1 MIRSMTGYGR
11 GRAAEGEVAM
21 RVEIRSVN
29 NRGREVR
36 LRLPNELVALEP
48 ELRGEVQERVAR
60 GRVDA
65 FVEWEG
71 PAPAGPRFAVN
82 PAHAAAM
89 LAAWRELAVRLE
101 LPGEPGVG
109 DLLRLP
115 GVVEPVPGTELDPSR
130 FLPLAR
136 TALRAALDEH
146 ARSREREGA
155 ALARDLR
162 ERAELIVRLV
172 AEIEERV
179 PGAAARQA
187 QDLRARVTELLGAV
201 PLDEARLA
209 QEVALLAQ
217 RADVT
222 EEIVRLDAH
231 LSRLAALFGPQGT
244 EIGRALE
251 FLVQEIRREVS
262 TLSAKCG
269 EPEIDART
277 LAIKAE
283 LERIKEQSANLE

>member
-11 GRAAEGEVAM
+11 GRAAEGEVAI

-71 PAPAGPRFAVN
+71 PAPAGPGFAIN
-82 PAHAAAM
+82 PGHAAAM
-89 LAAWRELAVRLE
+89 LAAWRELAARLG

-115 GVVEPVPGTELDPSR
+115 GVVEPVPGTELDPAR

-146 ARSREREGA
+146 ARSREREGD
-155 ALARDLR
+155 ALALDLR

-187 QDLRARVTELLGAV
+187 VDLRARVTELLGAV

-209 QEVALLAQ
+209 QEIALLAQ

>member
-11 GRAAEGEVAM
+11 GRAADDLVAVGVEV
-21 RVEIRSVN
+21 RSVN

-36 LRLPNELVALEP
+36 IRLPSELLSLEP
-48 ELRGEVQERVAR
+48 ELREQVQQRVAR
-60 GRVDA
+60 GRIDV

-71 PAPAGPRFAVN
+71 PAPAGPRYAVN
-82 PAHAAAM
+82 AEQARSM
-89 LAAWRELAVRLE
+89 LQAWRDLASGLGLAGDPE
-101 LPGEPGVG
+101 IA

-115 GVVEPVPGTELDPSR
+115 GVVEAMPGTGIDPPS
-130 FLPLAR
+130 FLPLLR
-136 TALRAALDEH
+136 DALSLALDEH
-146 ARSREREGA
+146 AHAREREGA
-155 ALARDLR
+155 ALAGDLA
-162 ERAELIVRLV
+162 ERAATIARRVG
-172 AEIEERV
+172 EIRARV
-179 PGAAARQA
+179 PHAAARQA
-187 QDLRARVTELLGAV
+187 AELRARVTELLAGV

-222 EEIVRLDAH
+222 EELVRLDAH
-231 LSRLAALFGPQGT
+231 LARLVALFGPEGK
-244 EIGRALE
+244 EIGRNLE

-269 EPEIDART
+269 EAEVDEHT

-283 LERIKEQSANLE
+283 LERIREQSANLE

>member
-11 GRAAEGEVAM
+11 GRASQGEVAI

-36 LRLPNELVALEP
+36 LRLPNDLVSLEP

-60 GRVDA
+60 GRVDV

-82 PAHAAAM
+82 AAHAAAM
-89 LAAWRELAVRLE
+89 LGAWRDLSARLG

-109 DLLRLP
+109 DILRLP
-115 GVVEPVPGTELDPSR
+115 GVIEPVAGSEFDPAQ

-136 TALRAALDEH
+136 AALAAALDEH
-146 ARSREREGA
+146 TLSREREGE

-162 ERAELIVRLV
+162 ERAERIVRLV

-187 QDLRARVTELLGAV
+187 EDLRARVTELLGAV

-209 QEVALLAQ
+209 QEIALLAQ

-231 LSRLAALFGPQGT
+231 LARLAALFGPQGA

>member
-11 GRAAEGEVAM
+11 GRAAAGEIAM

-29 NRGREVR
+29 NRGREIR
-36 LRLPNELVALEP
+36 FRLPNELVALEP
-48 ELRGEVQERVAR
+48 ELRGLVQERVAR
-60 GRVDA
+60 GRVDVL
-65 FVEWEG
+65 VEWEG
-71 PAPAGPRFAVN
+71 PAPAGPRYAVN
-82 PAHAAAM
+82 AAHAAAM
-89 LAAWRELAVRLE
+89 LAAWRELAAQLG
-101 LPGEPGVG
+101 LPGEPAVG

-115 GVVEPVPGTELDPSR
+115 GVVEPVPGTELEPER
-130 FLPLAR
+130 YLPLAR
-136 TALRAALDEH
+136 EALAAALDEH
-146 ARSREREGA
+146 ARARAREGE

-162 ERAELIVRLV
+162 ERAEAIVRLV

-179 PGAAARQA
+179 PEAAARQA
-187 QDLRARVTELLGAV
+187 ADLRARVAELLGAV

-209 QEVALLAQ
+209 QEIALLAQ

-222 EEIVRLDAH
+222 EELVRLDAH
-231 LSRLAALFGPQGT
+231 LSRLAVLFGPQGA